1 MLQQMESINKETEII
16 KRNQASSRPENYNN
30 WKKKYI
36 REFQKQSWASSKHV
50 HTSVKIIKKKKKEN
64 KQRIKKNEHNLRGL
78 WDTIM

>member
-50 HTSVKIIKKKKKEN
+50 HTSVKIIKKKKKEK